1 MSSNSSSPKIHYQ
14 GQQFAIEPQESLLE
28 ALLRQGQDVP
38 YSCRK
43 GSCLTCTMK
52 LESGEVEHSR
62 SVDANITSSGHILC
76 CVAYAKSDVQLA
88 PADMTALAID
98 AEIIARTQLT
108 DDIYELQIAP
118 MRQLDFRPG
127 QHVRLIRRSD
137 DLSRQYSIA
146 SQADGDFFFR
156 VHLRC
161 LPDGQMS
168 PWLCQQASVGE
179 RLQLVGPTGKCHYTP
194 EIHADRP
201 LLMLSTG
208 TGGSALLAI
217 ARDALTQGHAQP
229 IHFYHG
235 VRQASELYLLHEMRE
250 LAAQYPQ
257 FQYHA
262 CISQGEAPEGTRAG
276 RITQAFVEDMGALDE
291 YGVFLCGNP
300 LMVEDARFQASLKGA
315 RRRLTLVDPFE
326 SSYPPA
332 PRDAE
337 KIASI
342 EPQPE
347 LWEALDRG
355 EKLSKILKHFYDMV
369 YEDDRLSPYFH
380 GIPKEFVAQK
390 VYEFFASLFGRET
403 GFFGRNPYNT
413 HHWMVISNDMFD
425 HHEALLEK
433 AIHAFGVPDHLIRR
447 WMAINEL
454 FRSEIVKSAPR
465 GMISAGVEQPV
476 KTHEVSVLEMDT
488 ICDGCGNEIPA
499 GQPVRYHHRVGTL
512 HCAHCAGIDVSSF
525 LKSTSTA
532 QQPQDTRP

>member
-14 GQQFAIEPQESLLE
+14 GQQFAIEPQESVLE

-62 SVDANITSSGHILC
+62 NIDANITGSGHILC

-127 QHVRLIRRSD
+127 QHVRLIRSSD

-235 VRQASELYLLHEMRE
+235 VRQASELYLLQEMRE

>member
-1 MSSNSSSPKIHYQ
+1 MTTPASPKIHYQ
-14 GQQFAIEPQESLLE
+14 GQPFAIEPQESVLE

-43 GSCLTCTMK
+43 GSCLTCIAK

-62 SVDANITSSGHILC
+62 QVDAGITGSGHILC
-76 CVAYAKSDVQLA
+76 CVAYPKSDIQLA

-98 AEIIARTQLT
+98 AEIIGRTQLA
-108 DDIYELQIAP
+108 DDIFELQIAP
-118 MRQLDFRPG
+118 MRQLDFHPG
-127 QHVRLIRRSD
+127 QHVRLIRPSD
-137 DLSRQYSIA
+137 ELSRQYSIA
-146 SQADGDFFFR
+146 SQADADFFFR
-156 VHLRC
+156 IHLRR

-168 PWLCQQASVGE
+168 RWLCDEAAIGE
-179 RLQLVGPTGKCHYTP
+179 RLRLIGPTGSCHYTP
-194 EIHADRP
+194 DIHHGHP
-201 LLMLSTG
+201 LLMLATG

-217 ARDALTQGHAQP
+217 ARDTLMQGHAQP

-235 VRQASELYLLHEMRE
+235 VRQASELYLLDEMRQ

-257 FQYHA
+257 FQYQA
-262 CISQGEAPEGTRAG
+262 CISQGEAPEGMRAG
-276 RITQAFVEDMGALDE
+276 RITQTFANDLGDLDE

-326 SSYPPA
+326 SAYPPA

-347 LWEALDRG
+347 LWEALERG
-355 EKLSKILKHFYDMV
+355 EKLSQILSHFYDMV
-369 YEDDRLSPYFH
+369 YEDERLSPYFH

-433 AIHAFGVPDHLIRR
+433 AIRAFDIPDPLIRR

-488 ICDGCGNEIPA
+488 VCDGCGNEILA

-512 HCAHCAGIDVSSF
+512 HCARCAGIDVSSF
-525 LKSTSTA
+525 SPSATIAK
-532 QQPQDTRP
+532 QPQDTHP